1 MSHNVQ
7 QYDKRH
13 FLRVEEA
20 HRCRVHSALFMPLY
34 TSANRHQPFAVFEVV
49 QADTDVVFPVLVHWL
64 KCCLQVSCT
73 LLLPSCCCSCGF
85 LAAAL
90 AAVAWLFACH
100 MRLQQSC
107 LLSSPNEASV
117 SPSRYKLPFPGQKPS
132 H

>member
-7 QYDKRH
+7 QYDKRQ

-49 QADTDVVFPVLVHWL
+49 QADKDVVFPVLVHWL

-73 LLLPSCCCSCGF
+73 LLLPSCCYSCAA

-90 AAVAWLFACH
+90 AAVAWPFACH
-100 MRLQQSC
+100 MQLKQSC
-107 LLSSPNEASV
+107 LPSTPIEASV
-117 SPSRYKLPFPGQKPS
+117 SPSKHKLPTQG
-132 H
+132 